1 MPKRRSD
8 ESAIKRPF
16 TSNFATRSGVYP
28 PSSTTPAWKM
38 KHEVGRFFESGI
50 EFFMRFRDGIDK
62 KIWKFAISFSRRN
75 IGNFLKKKWKNLR
88 NFFLENYKLG
98 RTEFENVQGKR
109 YFEDGYI
116 RAGNNCTVNELRSC
130 CVNRE
135 GKRLTRGGITTG
147 ELSFENN
154 GRSSRGNVS
163 TRSNLLNCCEIEHGT
178 KFKFVHWIWYLH
190 KVWSWFNSIS

>member
-1 MPKRRSD
+1 MGL
-8 ESAIKRPF
+8 IKR
-16 TSNFATRSGVYP
+16 
-28 PSSTTPAWKM
+28 
-38 KHEVGRFFESGI
+38 FENLQYLFLEEI
-50 EFFMRFRDGIDK
+50 LEI
-62 KIWKFAISFSRRN
+62 
-75 IGNFLKKKWKNLR
+75 FLKKKWKNLR

-178 KFKFVHWIWYLH
+178 KFKFVH
-190 KVWSWFNSIS
+190 